1 MLESEF
7 INATFKMKRR
17 IFKIIKR
24 IFLTVLLIITIL
36 IIITFFYMKHPKFG
50 ASPSGERLAIIQ
62 QSANYK
68 NGKFVNINPTTELVD
83 GATPFSLTMEYLF
96 NKAKRRK
103 PTDSIPSIK
112 TDLLNLSIDRDV
124 LVWFGHSSYFIQIDD
139 MRILVDP
146 VFSGNASPIPRTV
159 KSFNGTDI
167 YTVDDLPEI
176 DYLFISHDHYDHIDY
191 ETILKLKTKTKKVIC
206 GLGVGA
212 HFEYWGYKA
221 ENIIEKDWNEKI
233 ELDNGFTV
241 FTTPARHF
249 SGRGFTKCNT
259 LWMSYVLQT
268 PSMKIYIGGDSGYD
282 THFAEI
288 GNKFG
293 PIDLVILENGQYNEK
308 WRYIHML
315 PPDVLQAAKD
325 LKAKKLFP
333 VHSSKFVLANHS
345 WDEPLKKITVLN
357 NNLKEPIPLAT
368 PIIGELLHLKNDKQV
383 FTKWWENIN

>member
-24 IFLTVLLIITIL
+24 IFLTVLSIITIL

-103 PTDSIPSIK
+103 TTDSIPSIK

>member
-17 IFKIIKR
+17 IFKILKR
-24 IFLTVLLIITIL
+24 IFLTVLSIITIL

-50 ASPSGERLAIIQ
+50 ASPSGERLTLIQ
-62 QSANYK
+62 QSPNYK

-112 TDLLNLSIDRDV
+112 TDLLNLSIDKDV
-124 LVWFGHSSYFIQIDD
+124 LVWFGHSSYFIQIDG

-167 YTVDDLPEI
+167 FTVDDLPEI

-233 ELDNGFTV
+233 ELENGFTV

-293 PIDLVILENGQYNEK
+293 PIDLAILENGQYNEK

-345 WDEPLKKITVLN
+345 WDVPLVKITELN

-368 PIIGELLHLKNDKQV
+368 PSIGELLYLKNDKQV

>member
-17 IFKIIKR
+17 IFKILKR
-24 IFLTVLLIITIL
+24 IFLTVLSIITIL

-50 ASPSGERLAIIQ
+50 ASPSGERLTLIQ
-62 QSANYK
+62 QSPNYK

-112 TDLLNLSIDRDV
+112 TDLLNLSIDKDV
-124 LVWFGHSSYFIQIDD
+124 LVWFGHSSYFIQIDGI
-139 MRILVDP
+139 RILVDP
-146 VFSGNASPIPRTV
+146 VFSGNASPIPKTV

-167 YTVDDLPEI
+167 FTVDDLPEI

-221 ENIIEKDWNEKI
+221 ENIIEKDWNQKI
-233 ELDNGFTV
+233 ELENGFTV

-293 PIDLVILENGQYNEK
+293 PIDLAILENGQYNEK

-325 LKAKKLFP
+325 LKAKRLFP

-345 WDEPLKKITVLN
+345 WDEPLIKITELN

>member
-1 MLESEF
+1 
-7 INATFKMKRR
+7 MKRR

-24 IFLTVLLIITIL
+24 LFFTVLLITTIITIL
-36 IIITFFYMKHPKFG
+36 TYFYMKHPKFG
-50 ASPSGERLAIIQ
+50 ASPSGERLAHIQ
-62 QSANYK
+62 KSPNYK
-68 NGKFVNINPTTELVD
+68 NGKFVNLNPTPELVE

-103 PTDSIPSIK
+103 PTDIIPSIK
-112 TDLLNLSIDRDV
+112 TNLINLSLVEDV
-124 LVWFGHSSYFIQIDD
+124 LVWFGHSSYFIQIDG

-159 KSFNGTDI
+159 KSFNGANI
-167 YTVDDLPEI
+167 FTVDDLPQI

-191 ETILKLKTKTKKVIC
+191 ETIIKLKTKTKKVIC

-212 HFEYWGYKA
+212 HLEYWGYKS

-233 ELDNGFTV
+233 ELENGFTV

-268 PSMKIYIGGDSGYD
+268 PSMKIYLGGDSGYD

-288 GNKFG
+288 GNKYG
-293 PIDLVILENGQYNEK
+293 PIDLAILENGQYNEK

-315 PPDVLQAAKD
+315 PPDVMQAAKD
-325 LKAKKLFP
+325 LKAKRLFP

-345 WDEPLKKITVLN
+345 WDEPLVKISGLN
-357 NNLKEPIPLAT
+357 NNLKEPLPLIT
-368 PIIGELLHLKNDKQV
+368 PIIGELVYLKNTEQV
-383 FTKWWENIN
+383 FTKWWEKIN